1 VETLR
6 ILRITRGA
14 QAAAE
19 QVRSSS
25 EIRLAAVP
33 QVSALGSQMVV
44 TAWRA
49 PPLRAPCRYLDTDS
63 SDRLLARCCDQAP
76 RRIDQAARF
85 IPSELR

>member
-1 VETLR
+1 VTVETLR

-19 QVRSSS
+19 QAGSSS

-49 PPLRAPCRYLDTDS
+49 APLRAPCRYLDTDS
-63 SDRLLARCCDQAP
+63 SDRLLARRRAP